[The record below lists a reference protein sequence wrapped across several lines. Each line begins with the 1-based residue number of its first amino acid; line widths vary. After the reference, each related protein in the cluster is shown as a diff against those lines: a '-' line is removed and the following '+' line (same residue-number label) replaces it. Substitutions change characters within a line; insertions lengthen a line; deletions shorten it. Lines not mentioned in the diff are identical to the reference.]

1 MTTAPAKVE
10 LSPART
16 ALRRAYDAAE
26 RAGEPSW
33 LEAARTAALDR
44 FEEQGFPT
52 RKDEDWKSTDLRA
65 LEERAFVP
73 ASADADRAVAA
84 AASHR
89 LAEAAVITVSNGR
102 VVAADPL
109 PDGVRLRGLAEAA
122 ADGEAGAL
130 AESVARSD
138 RGRHA
143 LTDLNTALLA
153 DALLLDVAPGAE
165 VERPVQIVHV
175 ASAAGDG
182 APHAAF
188 PRIVVAAGER
198 SRATLIE
205 TWVGADDAAETFVDA
220 VVDVRVDA
228 AARLDHV
235 VLADEAARALLI
247 GVHRASVARDAT
259 YASNV
264 LTFGGARVRNGLY
277 VTLLEPGAHADLLG
291 LYDLEGEQH
300 ADNHTVID
308 HAVAHTTS
316 RERYKGVLDGR
327 SRGTFFG
334 RIVVR
339 PDAQQISSD
348 QENNNLLL
356 SDDALANSTPQL
368 EIHADDVKCRHGST
382 VGQIEGDS
390 LYYLRTR
397 GIPLATARELLTYAF
412 ANEIVD
418 AVPVAE
424 LRDRLARRLTTVP
437 DAAPPTA

>member
-1 MTTAPAKVE
+1 
-10 LSPART
+10 
-16 ALRRAYDAAE
+16 
-26 RAGEPSW
+26 
-33 LEAARTAALDR
+33 
-44 FEEQGFPT
+44 PT

-65 LEERAFVP
+65 LEQRAFVV
-73 ASADADRAVAA
+73 AAADADRAVAA
-84 AASHR
+84 AAPHR
-89 LAEAAVITVSNGR
+89 LAEAAVITVSNGL

-109 PDGVRLRGLAEAA
+109 PDGVRLRGLAEATP
-122 ADGEAGAL
+122 DGEAGAF
-130 AESVARSD
+130 ARSVSASG
-138 RGRHA
+138 RGHHA
-143 LTDLNTALLA
+143 LTDLNTALHP

-175 ASAAGDG
+175 ASAAGD

-188 PRIVVAAGER
+188 PRIVVTAGER
-198 SRATLIE
+198 SRATLVE

-220 VVDVRVDA
+220 VVDARVEA

-235 VLADEAARALLI
+235 VLADEAARAVLV
-247 GVHRASVARDAT
+247 GVHRAVVARDAT
-259 YASNV
+259 YSSNV

-277 VTLLEPGAHADLLG
+277 VTLVEPGAHADLLG

-327 SRGTFFG
+327 SRGAFFG

-382 VGQIEGDS
+382 VGQIEGDA